1 MTQNEKL
8 KILWIDDAFAYDLH
22 AMMAYVDELRGSKGG
37 FDVKEIAR
45 SDEALE
51 ILESGTDE
59 FVCII
64 LDIMMPYG
72 KRITRKASDV
82 GMSSGII
89 LKTKIHDID
98 DGKYRSVPIVM
109 LTSVRRQEKYIA
121 DYLKKNPDTCFFKG
135 EISAEDFREK
145 IKKLIRSKQ

>member
-64 LDIMMPYG
+64 LDIMNFENFIFFTVVFGNFPDINGTGVRMHNL
-72 KRITRKASDV
+72 
-82 GMSSGII
+82 SGFI
-89 LKTKIHDID
+89 
-98 DGKYRSVPIVM
+98 
-109 LTSVRRQEKYIA
+109 Q
-121 DYLKKNPDTCFFKG
+121 NPF
-135 EISAEDFREK
+135 
-145 IKKLIRSKQ
+145 Q